1 MLLKY
6 TRTLAV
12 RGVGSFLSV
21 FALYFVTNSFGVE
34 LSSAFLFGISLLGWL
49 VVLSSSGFGIF
60 ILKNCSEI
68 TYNKESELSTST
80 LFSALAYTVLVS
92 FFIVIPISISFLFFL
107 KYENI
112 INLLPYLISLPF
124 VNSVILVSFFF
135 QAKSRNEMS
144 AFLQNIILWF
154 VFILSFSS
162 SCYVGIFICSVD
174 YLPYIYLFSS
184 FLSAVFSFS
193 FLFYVYDFS
202 SFSFLKFDGY
212 FDTWIYQVLMSFV
225 SLGGIVLSKSYLD
238 DYDFSLL
245 GLSARLSFSINI
257 LVVIANSVISPIF
270 SRAFTDNLSLSTL
283 YRQAHRYMLFV
294 SLSLLIFL
302 ILSSDFLMVLFG
314 DGYSNS
320 GYLLLTLSIPH
331 LVNLS
336 CGPIY
341 PLLNMTNK
349 NLILRNTN
357 LLIFFLFVMFFVLFA
372 HMASVTWFAV
382 SISVMIS
389 LQSLIPYFYCRF
401 KKLI

>member
-1 MLLKY
+1 
-6 TRTLAV
+6 
-12 RGVGSFLSV
+12 
-21 FALYFVTNSFGVE
+21 
-34 LSSAFLFGISLLGWL
+34 
-49 VVLSSSGFGIF
+49 
-60 ILKNCSEI
+60 
-68 TYNKESELSTST
+68 
-80 LFSALAYTVLVS
+80 
-92 FFIVIPISISFLFFL
+92 IVIPISISFLFFL